1 MKILFVAD
9 GRSAISRNWIE
20 WFVREGHEVYLAST
34 FACDSIPGLKGL
46 ELTPAAFSG
55 VKSSSSGGSKSK
67 GLIWGARTL
76 QLRNEPPMLRRFE
89 RMPPVS

>member
-20 WFVREGHEVYLAST
+20 WFVREGHEIYLAST

-46 ELTPAAFSG
+46 MSYWYHFAIMFEGRIPESN
-55 VKSSSSGGSKSK
+55 SK
-67 GLIWGARTL
+67 
-76 QLRNEPPMLRRFE
+76 
-89 RMPPVS
+89 